1 MNFSGN
7 KITRVPTEE
16 NGGDNPKGSIQN
28 RNDRSSSDKT
38 GKEEKTTDEPVSTSL
53 VAGIFGRICALWAIL
68 LFVGTMLI
76 FFIPFLLFSYFAPDP
91 KKTRRFISY
100 SRVWM
105 GVFLT
110 GIGSPLRIKGKEK
123 FKKGE
128 TYVVVFN
135 HNSLMDVPISAPGV
149 PGGSKTIAK
158 TSFAK
163 VPLFGMLYRTGSV
176 LVDRNSEASR
186 RESFTKMKEVLDM
199 GLHMCLYPEG
209 TRNKSSAPLKTF
221 HNGAFRLAMSTG
233 KAIIPAII
241 FNSRT
246 VLPPAKPFFVRPHKM
261 GLHFLDPIVPQPGE
275 SIDSLK
281 QRTFAIM
288 WDYYVANKDKG

>member
-7 KITRVPTEE
+7 QIHYFPTVE
-16 NGGDNPKGSIQN
+16 NGGGEENAGKPEKDNIL
-28 RNDRSSSDKT
+28 T
-38 GKEEKTTDEPVSTSL
+38 EI
-53 VAGIFGRICALWAIL
+53 AGRICALWALI
-68 LFVGTMLI
+68 LFVVTMLV
-76 FFIPFLLFSYFAPDP
+76 FLIPFLLFSYFASDP

-123 FKKGE
+123 FRKGE
-128 TYVVVFN
+128 TYIVVFN

-163 VPLFGMLYRTGSV
+163 VPLFGMLYRTGSI

-186 RESFTKMKEVLDM
+186 RESFTRMKEVLDM

-209 TRNKSSAPLKTF
+209 TRNKTANPLKTF
-221 HNGAFRLAMSTG
+221 HNGAFRLALTTG

-241 FNSRT
+241 FNSKT
-246 VLPPAKPFFVRPHKM
+246 VLPPAKPFFVRPHKL
-261 GLHFLDPIVPQPGE
+261 GLHFLDPIAPQPGE
-275 SIDSLK
+275 NVEHLK
-281 QRTFAIM
+281 ERVFRVM
-288 WDYYVANKDKG
+288 WDYYVTHKV

>member
-1 MNFSGN
+1 MNFSSN
-7 KITRVPTEE
+7 QIHYFPTAE
-16 NGGDNPKGSIQN
+16 NGGNEKNFGKTKKDNLPAEI
-28 RNDRSSSDKT
+28 
-38 GKEEKTTDEPVSTSL
+38 L
-53 VAGIFGRICALWAIL
+53 GRICALWALI
-68 LFVGTMLI
+68 LFVVTMLI
-76 FFIPFLLFSYFAPDP
+76 FLIPFLLFSYFAADP
-91 KKTRRFISY
+91 KKTKRFISY

-123 FKKGE
+123 FRKGE
-128 TYVVVFN
+128 TYIVVFN

-199 GLHMCLYPEG
+199 GLNMCLYPEG
-209 TRNKSSAPLKTF
+209 TRNKTANPLKTF
-221 HNGAFRLAMSTG
+221 HNGAFRLALSTG

-241 FNSRT
+241 FNSKT
-246 VLPPAKPFFVRPHKM
+246 VLPPAKPFFVRPHKL
-261 GLHFLDPIVPQPGE
+261 GLHFLDPIAPLPGE
-275 SIDSLK
+275 NVEHLK
-281 QRTFAIM
+281 ERVFTIM
-288 WDYYVANKDKG
+288 RDYYVTHKV

>member
-1 MNFSGN
+1 MNFPDTPDAPRKQN
-7 KITRVPTEE
+7 LLTE
-16 NGGDNPKGSIQN
+16 
-28 RNDRSSSDKT
+28 
-38 GKEEKTTDEPVSTSL
+38 L
-53 VAGIFGRICALWAIL
+53 WGRICALWALI
-68 LFVGTMLI
+68 LFVVTMLL

-91 KKTRRFISY
+91 KKTRRFIRY

-123 FKKGE
+123 FRKGE
-128 TYVVVFN
+128 TYIVVFN

-209 TRNKSSAPLKTF
+209 TRNKTNNPLKTF
-221 HNGAFRLAMSTG
+221 HNGAFRLALSTG

-241 FNSRT
+241 FNSKI
-246 VLPPAKPFFVRPHKM
+246 VLPPAKPFFVRPHKL
-261 GLHFLDPIVPQPGE
+261 GPHFLDPIVPQPGE
-275 SIDSLK
+275 NIESLK

-288 WDYYVANKDKG
+288 WDYYVTHKV